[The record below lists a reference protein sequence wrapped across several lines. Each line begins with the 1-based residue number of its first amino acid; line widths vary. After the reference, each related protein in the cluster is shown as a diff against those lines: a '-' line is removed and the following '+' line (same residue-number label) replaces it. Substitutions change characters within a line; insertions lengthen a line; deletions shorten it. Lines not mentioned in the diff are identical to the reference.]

1 MKPVRLLTLDNVG
14 SPRLRLT
21 LAYAGI
27 LVLLLIAFS
36 LVVFALLSL
45 LVWKDVE
52 PFRDD
57 PSIVAAGNR
66 MLVSYAWRLALANI
80 GGLVLVA
87 GAAFLLAKVTLRPLE
102 QAIALQ
108 QQFTNDASH
117 DLRTPLAVIR
127 TETSAA
133 LAGPKPLSD
142 DAIERLTIIDDQV
155 RRMERLIDQ
164 LLTLSHVDA
173 DSALNREPADLL
185 AIVMGVLR
193 DLKPLAEAR
202 SIDLAVERSESA
214 VVLGDELKLS
224 QMVGNLVDNAIKY
237 SPDRSSVAVSVWQNR
252 DAAFL
257 TVVDRGIGIPQTEMD
272 RIFLRFHR
280 ADRTGGN
287 GRPGHGLGLPLCRW
301 IARAHGGEVTV
312 ESREGAGSTFT
323 VRLPAV
329 TV

>member
-1 MKPVRLLTLDNVG
+1 MKPVRLALENVG

-36 LVVFALLSL
+36 VVVFALLSM
-45 LVWKDVE
+45 LVWQDVE

-57 PSIVAAGNR
+57 PSIVAAGQR
-66 MLVSYAWRLALANI
+66 MLESYAWRLAIANV

-133 LAGPKPLSD
+133 LDGGKSLSPD
-142 DAIERLTIIDDQV
+142 SVERLGIIDEQAK
-155 RRMERLIDQ
+155 RMERLIDQ

-173 DSALNREPADLL
+173 DSALNREPADLST
-185 AIVMGVLR
+185 VVSGVVR
-193 DLKPLAEAR
+193 DLKPLALAKQ
-202 SIDLAVERSESA
+202 IDVHVERSESA
-214 VVLGDELKLS
+214 VILGDELKLS

-237 SPDRSSVAVSVWQNR
+237 SPDRSAVRVAVWQNR

-257 TVVDRGIGIPQTEMD
+257 TVADNGIGIPAAETE

-280 ADRTGGN
+280 ADRTGPN
-287 GRPGHGLGLPLCRW
+287 GRSGHGLGLPLCRW

-323 VRLPAV
+323 VRLPAIV
-329 TV
+329 

>member
-1 MKPVRLLTLDNVG
+1 MRPVRIDIENVG
-14 SPRLRLT
+14 SPRFRLT
-21 LAYAGI
+21 VAYAAI
-27 LVLLLIAFS
+27 LVFLLGAFS
-36 LVVFALLSL
+36 LVVWILLRL
-45 LVWKDVE
+45 LILQEVG
-52 PFRDD
+52 PYLDD
-57 PSIVAAGNR
+57 PSMVLAADAMLKIYGARLLIVDAVGVVV
-66 MLVSYAWRLALANI
+66 ML
-80 GGLVLVA
+80 
-87 GAAFLLAKVTLRPLE
+87 GAAIVLAKVTLRPLE

-133 LAGPKPLSD
+133 LSSDEPLPKASF
-142 DAIERLTIIDDQV
+142 ERLTIIDQQV
-155 RRMERLIDQ
+155 QRMERLIDQ

-173 DSALNREPADLL
+173 GSALEREPADL
-185 AIVMGVLR
+185 AAVVNGTVR
-193 DLKPLAEAR
+193 DLLPLAQAR
-202 SIDLAVERSESA
+202 AISLKLDRCESA
-214 VVLGDELKLS
+214 VVLGDKLKLS

-237 SPDRSSVAVSVWQNR
+237 SPDGTPISIEVWQNR

-257 TVVDRGIGIPQTEMD
+257 TVADQGIGIAPDEME

-280 ADRTGGN
+280 ADRTGQ

-312 ESREGAGSTFT
+312 DSREGEGSVFT
-323 VRLPAV
+323 VRLPAL

>member
-1 MKPVRLLTLDNVG
+1 MKPVRLALDNVG

-27 LVLLLIAFS
+27 LVLLLVAFS
-36 LVVFALLSL
+36 FVVFALLSM
-45 LVWKDVE
+45 LVWQDVE

-57 PSIVAAGNR
+57 PSIVTAGQH
-66 MLVSYAWRLALANI
+66 MLENYAWRLGIANV

-133 LAGPKPLSD
+133 LAD
-142 DAIERLTIIDDQV
+142 DSSLTSEAAERLAIIDEQAK
-155 RRMERLIDQ
+155 RMERLIDQ

-173 DSALNREPADLL
+173 DSALNREPADL
-185 AIVMGVLR
+185 AAVVNGVVR
-193 DLKPLAEAR
+193 DLRPLADAKQ
-202 SIDLAVERSESA
+202 IDVRVARSESA

-237 SPDRSSVAVSVWQNR
+237 SPDRSAVDVAVWQNR

-257 TVVDRGIGIPQTEMD
+257 TVTDQGMGIPAGETE

-280 ADRTGGN
+280 ADRSGGN
-287 GRPGHGLGLPLCRW
+287 GQSGHGLGLPLCRW
-301 IARAHGGEVTV
+301 IARAHGGEVSV
-312 ESREGAGSTFT
+312 ESHEGAGSTFT
-323 VRLPAV
+323 VRLPAIV
-329 TV
+329 

>member
-1 MKPVRLLTLDNVG
+1 MKPVRLALDNVG

-36 LVVFALLSL
+36 LVVFALLSM
-45 LVWKDVE
+45 LVWQDVE

-57 PSIVAAGNR
+57 PSIVTAGQR
-66 MLVSYAWRLALANI
+66 MLESYAWRLGIANV

-108 QQFTNDASH
+108 RQFTNDASH

-133 LAGPKPLSD
+133 LAGGSSLSVE
-142 DAIERLTIIDDQV
+142 AAERLDIIDEQAK
-155 RRMERLIDQ
+155 RMERLIDQ

-173 DSALNREPADLL
+173 DSALDREPADL
-185 AIVMGVLR
+185 AAVVNGVVR

-202 SIDLAVERSESA
+202 QIDVRLARSESA

-237 SPDRSSVAVSVWQNR
+237 SPDRSAVDVAVWQNR
-252 DAAFL
+252 DAAYL
-257 TVVDRGIGIPQTEMD
+257 TVTDQGMGIPAAETE

-287 GRPGHGLGLPLCRW
+287 GRSGHGLGLPLCRW
-301 IARAHGGEVTV
+301 IARAHGGEVSV
-312 ESREGAGSTFT
+312 ESHEGAGSTFT
-323 VRLPAV
+323 VRLPAIV
-329 TV
+329 

>member
-1 MKPVRLLTLDNVG
+1 MKPVQLALENVG

-36 LVVFALLSL
+36 IVVFALLSM
-45 LVWKDVE
+45 LVWQDVE

-57 PSIVAAGNR
+57 PSIVAAGHR
-66 MLVSYAWRLALANI
+66 MLVSYAWRLAIANV

-133 LAGPKPLSD
+133 LGNADSLSS
-142 DAIERLTIIDDQV
+142 DAVERLSIIDEQA

-173 DSALNREPADLL
+173 DSALNREPADL
-185 AIVMGVLR
+185 AAVVKGVVR
-193 DLKPLAEAR
+193 DLTPLAEAR
-202 SIDLAVERSESA
+202 QIDLNVDRSESA

-224 QMVGNLVDNAIKY
+224 QLVGNLVDNAIKY
-237 SPDRSSVAVSVWQNR
+237 SPDGSLVRLAVWQSK
-252 DAAFL
+252 DAAYL
-257 TVVDRGIGIPQTEMD
+257 TVSDRGTGIPTAETEK
-272 RIFLRFHR
+272 IFLRFHR
-280 ADRTGGN
+280 GDRTGTN
-287 GRPGHGLGLPLCRW
+287 GRSGHGLGLPLCRW

-312 ESREGAGSTFT
+312 DSREGAGSTFT
-323 VRLPAV
+323 VRLPAIV
-329 TV
+329 

>member
-1 MKPVRLLTLDNVG
+1 MKPVQLALENVG

-36 LVVFALLSL
+36 IVVFALLSM
-45 LVWKDVE
+45 LVWQDVE

-57 PSIVAAGNR
+57 PSIVAAGQR
-66 MLVSYAWRLALANI
+66 MLVSYAWRLGIANV

-133 LAGPKPLSD
+133 LAGDQALSS
-142 DAIERLTIIDDQV
+142 DAIERLVIIDEQAT
-155 RRMERLIDQ
+155 RMERLIDQ

-173 DSALNREPADLL
+173 DSALDREPADL
-185 AIVMGVLR
+185 AAVVNGVVR
-193 DLKPLAEAR
+193 DLQPLADAKK
-202 SIDLAVERSESA
+202 IHVKVERAESA

-237 SPDRSSVAVSVWQNR
+237 SPDNSAVNVAVWQIR

-257 TVVDRGIGIPQTEMD
+257 TVTDRGAGIPPEETE

-280 ADRTGGN
+280 ADRIGGN
-287 GRPGHGLGLPLCRW
+287 GHSGHGLGLPLCRW

-323 VRLPAV
+323 VRLPALV
-329 TV
+329 

>member
-1 MKPVRLLTLDNVG
+1 M
-14 SPRLRLT
+14 
-21 LAYAGI
+21 LA
-27 LVLLLIAFS
+27 
-36 LVVFALLSL
+36 
-45 LVWKDVE
+45 
-52 PFRDD
+52 
-57 PSIVAAGNR
+57 
-66 MLVSYAWRLALANI
+66 SYAWRLALANV

-133 LAGPKPLSD
+133 LASSEPLSE
-142 DAIERLTIIDDQV
+142 DAVERLTIIDEQV

-173 DSALNREPADLL
+173 DSALDREPADL
-185 AIVMGVLR
+185 AAVVNGTIR
-193 DLKPLAEAR
+193 DLKPLAAAR
-202 SIDLAVERSESA
+202 DINLKVDRCESA
-214 VVLGDELKLS
+214 IILGDKLKLS

-237 SPDRSSVAVSVWQNR
+237 SPDGTPISIAVWQNR
-252 DAAFL
+252 DAAIL
-257 TVVDRGIGIPQTEMD
+257 NVADHGIGIAPADTE

-280 ADRTGGN
+280 ADRTGN

-312 ESREGAGSTFT
+312 ESREGEGSTFT

-329 TV
+329 LV